1 MAKLKGVEKDVRGSE
16 SSNARLEK
24 TLYMAEKDN
33 IKLVDELKDK
43 NQDVRKAEQKL
54 KGANNLIAD
63 IGITYK
69 NLEQQTAKSKNELEK
84 NTAVLNNEVSK
95 GKEIQNKIATV

>member
-33 IKLVDELKDK
+33 NKLVDELKDK
-43 NQDVRKAEQKL
+43 N
-54 KGANNLIAD
+54 
-63 IGITYK
+63 
-69 NLEQQTAKSKNELEK
+69 
-84 NTAVLNNEVSK
+84 
-95 GKEIQNKIATV
+95 